1 MNDPLQAALAGL
13 SQVIEAPCAP
23 GTQAGNWRWTV
34 RQRLGLLRDGLSHET
49 AIAHDG
55 WAVAREGSVLRER
68 YALMKRISELG
79 PEVLHTPEL
88 EHVRHEVRRLL
99 ADVHHH
105 RQRLHDVQWDEAEV
119 DFGGSE

>member
-1 MNDPLQAALAGL
+1 MYDPLTTALNGL
-13 SQVIEAPCAP
+13 SQVIDAPCAP

-34 RQRLGLLRDGLSHET
+34 RQRLGQLRDGLSHES
-49 AIAHDG
+49 AKAHDG

-79 PEVLHTPEL
+79 PLVLENPEL
-88 EHVRHEVRRLL
+88 EAVRHDVRRLL

-105 RQRLHDVQWDEAEV
+105 RQRLHDVAWDEAEV

>member
-34 RQRLGLLRDGLSHET
+34 RQRLGQLREGLSAET
-49 AIAHDG
+49 ARAHDG

-68 YALMKRISELG
+68 YTLMKRIAELG
-79 PEVLHTPEL
+79 PLVLENPEL
-88 EHVRHEVRRLL
+88 DAVRHDVRRLV

-105 RQRLHDVQWDEAEV
+105 RQRLQNVAWDEAEV